1 MRNVLKLFSLFPKKL
16 KSQAILIVLFTLIS
30 SALEIISISSI
41 FPLITLMIE
50 ASSAEK
56 SSFYNL
62 IFKFYE
68 NLGINFT
75 IKNIIIVFSTF
86 FLVKIFFN
94 IFNLNYQEKYGWK
107 IYQFVSNTLLKIYML
122 KDYSFFLKNNSSIL
136 MRNILNESA
145 GIRATVFVPLLSFVS
160 EIIILMS
167 IMFMLLFLNF
177 SITLKLIF
185 FFIVISIVYKLLTK
199 NFFINLGKKR
209 IYYSEYQFKIVPK
222 IFSLIKE
229 IKILKK
235 ENQFYKVFSEINDKY
250 SNYNRIFTVT
260 NLFPRSI
267 IEVLIIGA
275 FLYFV
280 LGNSN
285 QDYNNIFPYL
295 AVYLGAAYRVL
306 PSFVKIINN
315 IRSFDF
321 SSKPMEIFTK
331 EFFDKNYRKNL
342 INGENTLKKLTFNN
356 KIHIKNISFEYDQ
369 NGQKIFENFNL
380 EIRKNEFIGF
390 KGKSGKGKSTLA
402 NIICGLIKPQ
412 KGTIYVDQT
421 NIFENMDA
429 WQKNINIV
437 QQDSILVDDTIKN
450 NITLS
455 FFGERIDE
463 KILENSIKK
472 SDIKN
477 FIENLE
483 HGINTEV
490 GEKGLKLSGGQKQ
503 RISFARALYS
513 NPDLL
518 ILDEIT
524 SALDK
529 DTEKKILETLKE
541 LKGSKTMIII
551 SHKDEPLKICD
562 RIIDL

>member
-16 KSQAILIVLFTLIS
+16 KSQAILIILFTLIS

-167 IMFMLLFLNF
+167 IMSMLLFLNF

-235 ENQFYKVFSEINDKY
+235 ENQFYRVFSEINDKY

-331 EFFDKNYRKNL
+331 EFFDKNYKKNL
-342 INGENTLKKLTFNN
+342 ISEEKTLKKLTFNN

-402 NIICGLIKPQ
+402 NLICGLIKPQ

-455 FFGERIDE
+455 FFGEKIDE

-477 FIENLE
+477 FIDNLE

>member
-1 MRNVLKLFSLFPKKL
+1 MKNVLKLFSLFPKKL
-16 KSQAILIVLFTLIS
+16 KSQATLIILFTLIS

-56 SSFYNL
+56 STFYNL
-62 IFKFYE
+62 IYNFYE

-86 FLVKIFFN
+86 FLAKIFFN
-94 IFNLNYQEKYGWK
+94 IFNLNFQEKYGWK
-107 IYQFVSNTLLKIYML
+107 IYQFISNTLLKIYML
-122 KDYSFFLKNNSSIL
+122 KDFSFYLKSNSSVL

-145 GIRATVFVPLLSFVS
+145 GIRSTVFVPLLSFVS

-167 IMFMLLFLNF
+167 IMTMLLFLNF
-177 SITLKLIF
+177 SITIKLTFI
-185 FFIVISIVYKLLTK
+185 FIVIGILYKMLTK
-199 NFFINLGKKR
+199 NFFINLGKRR
-209 IYYSEYQFKIVPK
+209 IHYSEYQFKIVPK
-222 IFSLIKE
+222 IFLLIKE

-235 ENQFYKVFSEINDKY
+235 ENQFYKVFSEINEKY
-250 SNYNRIFTVT
+250 SYYNRLFTVT
-260 NLFPRSI
+260 NILPRSI
-267 IEVLIIGA
+267 IEVLIIGS
-275 FLYFV
+275 FLFFILV
-280 LGNSN
+280 NSN
-285 QDYNNIFPYL
+285 QNYSNFFPYL

-321 SSKPMEIFTK
+321 SSKPLEIFTK
-331 EFFDKNYRKNL
+331 EFYDKNNMINL
-342 INGENTLKKLTFNN
+342 IDEKKIIKKLTFNQ
-356 KIHIKNISFEYDQ
+356 KIHIKDISFEYDA
-369 NGQKIFENFNL
+369 NGQKIFEKFNL
-380 EIRKNEFIGF
+380 VIRKNEFIGL
-390 KGKSGKGKSTLA
+390 KGKSGIGKSTLA

-412 KGTIYVDQT
+412 TGAIYVDQK
-421 NIFENMDA
+421 NIFKNIHA

-437 QQDSILVDDTIKN
+437 QQDSILVDGTIKN

-463 KILENSIKK
+463 KMLENSIKK
-472 SDIKN
+472 SNIKT
-477 FIENLE
+477 FIDNLE

>member
-16 KSQAILIVLFTLIS
+16 KSQAILIILFTLIS

-62 IFKFYE
+62 ILKFYE

-167 IMFMLLFLNF
+167 IMSMLLFLNF

-185 FFIVISIVYKLLTK
+185 FFIVISILYKLLTK

-235 ENQFYKVFSEINDKY
+235 ENQFHRVFSEINDKY

-331 EFFDKNYRKNL
+331 EFFDKNYKKNL
-342 INGENTLKKLTFNN
+342 INEEKTLKKLTFNN

-477 FIENLE
+477 FIDNLE

>member
-16 KSQAILIVLFTLIS
+16 KSQAILIILFTLIS

-167 IMFMLLFLNF
+167 IMSMLLFLNF

-235 ENQFYKVFSEINDKY
+235 ENQFYRVFSEINDKY

-321 SSKPMEIFTK
+321 SSKPME
-331 EFFDKNYRKNL
+331 FFR
-342 INGENTLKKLTFNN
+342 
-356 KIHIKNISFEYDQ
+356 
-369 NGQKIFENFNL
+369 
-380 EIRKNEFIGF
+380 
-390 KGKSGKGKSTLA
+390 
-402 NIICGLIKPQ
+402 
-412 KGTIYVDQT
+412 
-421 NIFENMDA
+421 
-429 WQKNINIV
+429 
-437 QQDSILVDDTIKN
+437 
-450 NITLS
+450 
-455 FFGERIDE
+455 
-463 KILENSIKK
+463 
-472 SDIKN
+472 
-477 FIENLE
+477 
-483 HGINTEV
+483 
-490 GEKGLKLSGGQKQ
+490 
-503 RISFARALYS
+503 
-513 NPDLL
+513 
-518 ILDEIT
+518 
-524 SALDK
+524 
-529 DTEKKILETLKE
+529 
-541 LKGSKTMIII
+541 
-551 SHKDEPLKICD
+551 
-562 RIIDL
+562 

>member
-16 KSQAILIVLFTLIS
+16 KSQAILIILFTLIS

-62 IFKFYE
+62 ILKFYE

-167 IMFMLLFLNF
+167 IMSMLLFLNF

-235 ENQFYKVFSEINDKY
+235 ENQFHRVFSEINDKY

-331 EFFDKNYRKNL
+331 EFFDKNYKKNL
-342 INGENTLKKLTFNN
+342 INEEKTLKKLTFNN

-477 FIENLE
+477 FIDNLE